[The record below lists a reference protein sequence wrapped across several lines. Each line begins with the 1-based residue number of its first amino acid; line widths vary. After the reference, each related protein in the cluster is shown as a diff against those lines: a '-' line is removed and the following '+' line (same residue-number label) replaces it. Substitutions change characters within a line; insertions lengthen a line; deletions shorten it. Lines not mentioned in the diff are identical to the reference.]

1 MEQIAINDKACL
13 KKRVISINLNTG
25 TYQSFVD
32 RVLALAQSNYSSYVC
47 VANVHMTIE
56 AYLDKNFAS
65 IVNAAN
71 LITPD
76 GMPLVKALRWLY
88 NIKQDRVAGMD
99 LLPNLFLEIEK
110 MSLGIFIY
118 GSTNDVLIKTD
129 KYLQDKFPL
138 IVNKT
143 FYSPPFRL
151 LLNEET
157 SSVVDMIN
165 SSGAHIVF
173 VVLGCPKQEK
183 WMASMKGRINACMI
197 GIGGALPVVVGLKNK
212 APEWMRKSS
221 IEWSYRLCQE
231 PIRLFKR
238 YAVTNSLFI
247 LLFCIEFFKIRIINK
262 VKSFFRFIKRMY
274 ERKVF

>member
-1 MEQIAINDKACL
+1 MEQIEINDKACL

-32 RVLALAQSNYSSYVC
+32 RVVALAQFNYSSYVC

-110 MSLGIFIY
+110 MRLGVFIY

-143 FYSPPFRL
+143 FYSPPFRSL
-151 LLNEET
+151 SDEET
-157 SSVVDMIN
+157 SSIVDMIN

-197 GIGGALPVVVGLKNK
+197 GIGGALPVVIGLKNK

-221 IEWSYRLCQE
+221 IEWSYRLFQE
-231 PIRLFKR
+231 PVRLFKR

-247 LLFCIEFFKIRIINK
+247 ILFCFEFFRIRIINK
-262 VKSFFRFIKRMY
+262 VKSFF
-274 ERKVF
+274 